1 MPAFAILVSFLEVP
15 AAQSAIIVSL
25 TLVWS
30 VRFQVVAATNTNY
43 NGQRGAPNNPDGLR
57 KNMND
62 LIAQGMEGGR
72 ASAQPPQEGIARH
85 KLSLKWKA
93 LVLTGLVLLVVTL
106 LYTVLSYLNLI
117 HQFSQQ
123 RETLYQQHM
132 RQLDRLVE
140 QSLQR
145 IGRFAELT
153 PGLAGIGPALATGDK
168 ERIRLFFSD
177 HWPNFQ
183 LSMGLEIARFSDP
196 QGTLLEQWGS
206 ENLVTGA
213 PPETPAWVKAALAT
227 ENVHSALNC
236 TEHCMQFAAA
246 PVLARG
252 EIAGVVEYGMPLTD
266 IVPEFARIAGYEV
279 ALLVDSQGAS
289 KQISEGRRLSNWRM
303 FVAALT
309 QYEKNLP
316 LLQQASRYSPQTNM
330 LTAGSTTLFEGHHYE
345 VTLIPFSSN
354 GKTGTGYFAVIADM
368 TEPMA
373 RIQAVTHRNL
383 LLGALSLLTAVS
395 MVAALLWRPMTRL
408 RRTAQTLPLLGQG
421 EFQRV
426 RQAIG
431 SDVRRRWLR
440 DEVDVLD
447 DTAIALSGRLE
458 SLEQEV
464 REHTSALS
472 ERMDELENERDFV
485 RNLLDTAQV
494 IILTQNARGEIR
506 TINQFGIQLS
516 GHDATDILGGRFD
529 QLFAKD
535 GADIRAL
542 LAGPETGP
550 QRRSST
556 VHTRRGPIREIDWWH
571 TRLSRR
577 GEEPLILSLGLDLTE
592 QRQAQRHLSWLADHD
607 PLSGLFN
614 RRRFQQET
622 RRAIVEARRYGS
634 TGALLFFDLDQFKY
648 INDTS
653 GHQAGDTLLK
663 RVASVLKDT
672 VRETDITA
680 RLGGDEF
687 AVLIGQADT
696 QGAIETARK
705 IGQRLSEMAFPVG
718 DRAYKV
724 SASIGIAMF
733 PEHARD
739 APDLLAAADLAM
751 YKVKEAGRGGWQ
763 LFSQDDPSRE
773 RMHAR
778 MLWKSRVE
786 KALEQGTLVLRFQ
799 PIINVETGEITHCE
813 ALIRML
819 DEDGK
824 GLIGPGEFIE
834 ACERTG
840 LIHAVDKRVL
850 DLGIAQLAQFN
861 AGGLGIGISLNL
873 SGHAF
878 ENRDLLP
885 TLKAL
890 LEKYQV
896 RPESLIFEITET
908 AAVSD
913 LVAAR
918 GLMQSMRAMGCHFAL
933 DDFGA
938 GFSSLR
944 YLRQLPVDY
953 VKIDGSFIQNLPEDR
968 DNQVMV
974 KAITDVARGFGIKT
988 VAEYVESS
996 EILSMLQSY
1005 GVDYAQGYHISPP
1018 LAPEALRATQ
1028 RAALH

>member
-1 MPAFAILVSFLEVP
+1 M
-15 AAQSAIIVSL
+15 
-25 TLVWS
+25 
-30 VRFQVVAATNTNY
+30 
-43 NGQRGAPNNPDGLR
+43 NGRREG
-57 KNMND
+57 
-62 LIAQGMEGGR
+62 GMEGGR
-72 ASAQPPQEGIARH
+72 ASVQAPEEGIARH

-93 LVLTGLVLLVVTL
+93 LLLTGLVLLVVTVA
-106 LYTVLSYLNLI
+106 YTVLSYLNLI

-123 RETLYQQHM
+123 RQALYQQHV
-132 RQLDRLVE
+132 RQLERLVE

-145 IGRFAELT
+145 IGNFAELT

-168 ERIRLFFSD
+168 ERIRLFFGD

-183 LSMGLEIARFSDP
+183 LSMGLESARFYDP
-196 QGTLLEQWGS
+196 KGALLEQWGL
-206 ENLVTGA
+206 ENFVAGA

-227 ENVHSALNC
+227 ENVQSALNC
-236 TEHCMQFAAA
+236 AEYCMQFAAA

-252 EIAGVVEYGMPLTD
+252 EVAGVVEYGMPLTD
-266 IVPEFARIAGYEV
+266 IVAEFARIAGYEV
-279 ALLVDSQGAS
+279 ALLVGSEGS
-289 KQISEGRRLSNWRM
+289 NKQIPERRLRNWRM
-303 FVAALT
+303 SVAALT
-309 QYEKNLP
+309 QYEKNLL
-316 LLQQASRYSPQTNM
+316 LLQQASRDRPQTKM
-330 LTAGSTTLFEGHHYE
+330 LTAGSTNSFRGRDYE
-345 VTLIPFSSN
+345 ITLIPFSAYA
-354 GKTGTGYFAVIADM
+354 KAGTGYFAVIADL
-368 TEPMA
+368 TDPIA
-373 RIQAVTHRNL
+373 RIQAATHRNVF
-383 LLGALSLLTAVS
+383 LGALSLMTAVS

-421 EFQRV
+421 EFLRV

-431 SDVRRRWLR
+431 SDVKRRWLR

-464 REHTSALS
+464 MEHTRALG

-494 IILTQNARGEIR
+494 VILTQNASGEIR
-506 TINQFGIQLS
+506 TINQFGLELS
-516 GHDATDILGGRFD
+516 GHDATAILGGRFD
-529 QLFAKD
+529 QVFAKD
-535 GADIRAL
+535 GVDVRTLFAS
-542 LAGPETGP
+542 PESGP
-550 QRRSST
+550 QRRIAT
-556 VHTRRGPIREIDWWH
+556 VQTKPGPVREIDWWH

-577 GEEPLILSLGLDLTE
+577 GEEPLILSLGLDITE

-614 RRRFQQET
+614 RRRFQQEI
-622 RRAIVEARRYGS
+622 RRAMAEARRYGS

-653 GHQAGDTLLK
+653 GHQAGDILLK
-663 RVASVLKDT
+663 RVTSVLKNT

-687 AVLIGQADT
+687 AVLIGHTDT

-705 IGQRLSEMAFPVG
+705 IGQRFSEIAFPVG

-763 LFSQDDPSRE
+763 LFSQDDPSRA

-778 MLWKSRVE
+778 MLWKGRVE
-786 KALEQGTLVLRFQ
+786 KALEQDALVLRFQ
-799 PIINVETGEITHCE
+799 PIIDVETREITHCE

-819 DEDGK
+819 DVDGK

-840 LIHAVDKRVL
+840 LIHAIDKRVL
-850 DLGIAQLAQFN
+850 ELGIAQLALFN
-861 AGGLGIGISLNL
+861 ADGLEIGISLNL

-885 TLKAL
+885 TLEAL

-896 RPESLIFEITET
+896 APGNLIFEITET

-918 GLMQSMRAMGCHFAL
+918 GLMQSIRAMGCHFAL

-953 VKIDGSFIQNLPEDR
+953 VKIDGSFIQNLPQDP

-988 VAEYVESS
+988 VAEYVENS
-996 EILSMLQSY
+996 EILSLLQCY

-1018 LAPEALRATQ
+1018 LAPERLYERRGVLACTNS
-1028 RAALH
+1028 

>member
-1 MPAFAILVSFLEVP
+1 MSNGRKREISTESKDLNSTQQSQKAI
-15 AAQSAIIVSL
+15 
-25 TLVWS
+25 
-30 VRFQVVAATNTNY
+30 
-43 NGQRGAPNNPDGLR
+43 AP
-57 KNMND
+57 
-62 LIAQGMEGGR
+62 
-72 ASAQPPQEGIARH
+72 H

-93 LVLTGLVLLVVTL
+93 LLLTGMVLLVVTVA
-106 LYTVLSYLNLI
+106 YTVLSYLNLI
-117 HQFSQQ
+117 HQFSEQ
-123 RETLYQQHM
+123 REALYQQHV
-132 RQLDRLVE
+132 RQLERLVE
-140 QSLQR
+140 QSLRR
-145 IGRFAELT
+145 IGNFAELT

-168 ERIRLFFSD
+168 ERIRLFFGD

-183 LSMGLEIARFSDP
+183 LSMGLEIARFYGP
-196 QGTLLEQWGS
+196 KGTLLEQWGPGS
-206 ENLVTGA
+206 SVVEG

-227 ENVHSALNC
+227 ENVQSALNC
-236 TEHCMQFAAA
+236 AEHCMQFAAA

-252 EIAGVVEYGMPLTD
+252 EVAGVVEYGMPLTD

-279 ALLVDSQGAS
+279 ALLGSSQGSS
-289 KQISEGRRLSNWRM
+289 KQIPERRLRNWRM
-303 FVAALT
+303 YVAALT

-316 LLQQASRYSPQTNM
+316 LLQQASRDRPQTKM
-330 LTAGSTTLFEGHHYE
+330 LTAGSTNPFRGRDYE
-345 VTLIPFSSN
+345 VTLIPFSSYA
-354 GKTGTGYFAVIADM
+354 KTGTGYFAVIADL
-368 TEPMA
+368 TEPIA
-373 RIQAVTHRNL
+373 RIQAATHRNVF
-383 LLGALSLLTAVS
+383 LGALSLLTAVS

-421 EFQRV
+421 EFLRV

-431 SDVRRRWLR
+431 SDVKRRRLR

-464 REHTSALS
+464 QEHTRALS

-494 IILTQNARGEIR
+494 VILTQNASGEIR
-506 TINQFGIQLS
+506 TINQFGLELS
-516 GHDATDILGGRFD
+516 GRDASAILGRRFD
-529 QLFAKD
+529 QIFAKEGVD
-535 GADIRAL
+535 VKAL
-542 LAGPETGP
+542 LASSETGP
-550 QRRSST
+550 QRRIAT
-556 VHTRRGPIREIDWWH
+556 VQTKPGPVREIDWWH

-577 GEEPLILSLGLDLTE
+577 GKEPLILSLGLDVTE

-614 RRRFQQET
+614 RRRFQQEI
-622 RRAIVEARRYGS
+622 RRAMAEARRYGS

-653 GHQAGDTLLK
+653 GHQAGDALLK

-687 AVLIGQADT
+687 AVLIGHADT

-705 IGQRLSEMAFPVG
+705 IGQRFSEMAFPVG

-739 APDLLAAADLAM
+739 AQDLLAAADLAM

-763 LFSQDDPSRE
+763 LYSQDDPGRQ

-786 KALEQGTLVLRFQ
+786 KALEQGALVLRFQ
-799 PIINVETGEITHCE
+799 PIIDVETGAITHCE

-850 DLGIAQLAQFN
+850 ELGIAQLALFN
-861 AGGLGIGISLNL
+861 VDGLEIGISLNL

-878 ENRDLLP
+878 ENRELLP
-885 TLKAL
+885 TLEAL

-896 RPESLIFEITET
+896 TPGSLIFEITET

-918 GLMQSMRAMGCHFAL
+918 GLMQSIRAMGCHFAL

-944 YLRQLPVDY
+944 YLRELPVDY

-968 DNQVMV
+968 DNQVLV
-974 KAITDVARGFGIKT
+974 KAITDVARGFGKKT

-996 EILSMLQSY
+996 EILSLLQSY

-1018 LAPEALRATQ
+1018 LAPEALKATR
-1028 RAALH
+1028 RAALR